1 MEIVLPSPHIIKNDD
16 MRSKIT
22 RIGNSLGIII
32 PSKILKEMSLKE
44 KDVVSMELRGPRLI
58 IGSVQEIEDPF
69 AAISH
74 GGWYHND
81 EEVDAFLKDIEESR
95 HISTREDVVL

>member
-1 MEIVLPSPHIIKNDD
+1 MPRIINTDD

-44 KDVVSMELRGPRLI
+44 KDVVSMELRGPRLV

-74 GGWYHND
+74 GGWYDNPEEAD
-81 EEVDAFLKDIEESR
+81 EIMREIEESR

>member
-1 MEIVLPSPHIIKNDD
+1 M
-16 MRSKIT
+16 
-22 RIGNSLGIII
+22 GIII

-44 KDVVSMELRGPRLI
+44 KDIVSMELRGPRLV

-74 GGWYHND
+74 GGWYDNPEEAD
-81 EEVDAFLKDIEESR
+81 EIMREIEESR

>member
-1 MEIVLPSPHIIKNDD
+1 MDFVISLPHIVIKED

-32 PSKILKEMSLKE
+32 PAKILKEMSLKE
-44 KDVVSMELRGPRLI
+44 KDVVSMELHGPRLV
-58 IGSVQEIEDPF
+58 IGSVQAIEDPF
-69 AAISH
+69 APISH
-74 GGWYHND
+74 GGWYDNP
-81 EEVDAFLKDIEESR
+81 EEADAIMRDIEESR

>member
-1 MEIVLPSPHIIKNDD
+1 MEIVLPLPRIINTDD

-44 KDVVSMELRGPRLI
+44 KDVVSMELRGPRLV
-58 IGSVQEIEDPF
+58 IGSVQTIEDPF
-69 AAISH
+69 APISH
-74 GGWYHND
+74 GGWHDNP
-81 EEVDAFLKDIEESR
+81 EEADALLRDIEESR
-95 HISTREDVVL
+95 HISTREDVIL

>member
-1 MEIVLPSPHIIKNDD
+1 MEYVISLPRIIEKED
-16 MRSKIT
+16 MRSKII
-22 RIGNSLGIII
+22 RIGNSLGVII
-32 PSKILKEMSLKE
+32 PSKVLKEMSLKE
-44 KDVVSMELRGPRLI
+44 KDVVSMELHGPRLV
-58 IGSVQEIEDPF
+58 IGSVLDIEGPF

-95 HISTREDVVL
+95 HISTREPVEL